1 MRVSLNTGERLIM
14 QWGFNGVV
22 MCLDCRSCI
31 EGRDHLFLACG
42 FGERIWREVMN
53 KCLIDD
59 SPTAREDVLKW

>member
-1 MRVSLNTGERLIM
+1 
-14 QWGFNGVV
+14 

-31 EGRDHLFLACG
+31 EGRDHLFFASG

-59 SPTAREDVLKW
+59 SPTARKDESCRGVSLGR